1 MTLSRRVEPVV
12 SARVTGAGVFVAG
25 TGLMFGVG
33 AGIVSDVAV
42 SVAGSSVST
51 GCSASAESA
60 DASGEAHAASA
71 TIAMPTV
78 QERFIVPFLSS
89 SW

>member
-1 MTLSRRVEPVV
+1 MGDF
-12 SARVTGAGVFVAG
+12 AAG

-33 AGIVSDVAV
+33 AGVVSDARV
-42 SVAGSSVST
+42 SVAGSSVSI

-60 DASGEAHAASA
+60 DASGEAHPTSA
-71 TIAMPTV
+71 TMVSAAI
-78 QERFIVPFLSS
+78 QERFIVRFLSS